1 MPDISTLTKGIETF
15 SADLPDVYLFVC
27 TGNTCRSPMAA
38 ALFNA
43 LWSRRG
49 IGASAGL
56 AASGS
61 PISENAR
68 LALERRGIEATS
80 TNDYAAHVSRQVSED
95 LIRRAA
101 RVYAISRRHQTALIS
116 AFPEYAE
123 KIFALPVD
131 IADPYGG
138 DLATY
143 EACLRDI
150 EAALTAEFGEPDGAS
165 SEEAK

>member
-1 MPDISTLTKGIETF
+1 MPDISTLTRGIETF
-15 SADLPDVYLFVC
+15 SSDLPDVYLFVC

-49 IGASAGL
+49 VAASAGI

-68 LALERRGIEATS
+68 LALERRGIEATP
-80 TNDYAAHVSRQVSED
+80 TNDYTAHVSRQVTED
-95 LIRRAA
+95 IVRGAA
-101 RVYAISRRHQTALIS
+101 RVYAISRRHQAALIS

-123 KIFALPVD
+123 KIFVLPSD

-150 EAALTAEFGEPDGAS
+150 EAALIAEFGEPEGD
-165 SEEAK
+165 AK